1 MVQQPSLRLHK
12 QSATQSG
19 KDGNNDVQ
27 SAGSVIENQV
37 ESRSASGSE
46 HESVL
51 TNNLSVGLPSEGPV
65 SACIDFCSSS

>member
-1 MVQQPSLRLHK
+1 MVQQPSLILHK

-37 ESRSASGSE
+37 ESRSGNE